1 MKARIKSTLI
11 NLMRKLLNTS
21 NGKLLFFNFLL
32 SLNFYK
38 ICPFFRWHD
47 KKPIWASA
55 AQAGMNF
62 STYLWSRCD
71 VKWHDVKTEK
81 PSFCESI
88 YRKDD
93 SKTMFINMEVAVI
106 HFQTGQ
112 ADGAIVSTYL
122 KVSPVL
128 PFFYAQKIA
137 NRTLANTVKVGTTV
151 LKNAA

>member
-1 MKARIKSTLI
+1 
-11 NLMRKLLNTS
+11 
-21 NGKLLFFNFLL
+21 
-32 SLNFYK
+32 
-38 ICPFFRWHD
+38 
-47 KKPIWASA
+47 
-55 AQAGMNF
+55 
-62 STYLWSRCD
+62 
-71 VKWHDVKTEK
+71 
-81 PSFCESI
+81 
-88 YRKDD
+88 
-93 SKTMFINMEVAVI
+93 MFINMEVAVI